1 MPQKLFLCIF
11 LAYMHFLL
19 YLCLPFWQIYT
30 KNGQTYN
37 HKITMEQKDLQT
49 IKQRFNI
56 IGNSPLLNRG
66 IEVAVQVAPTDL
78 SVLITG
84 ESGVGKE
91 NFPQII
97 HAYSLRRHRKDSYF
111 TVNCG
116 AIPKGTLESE
126 LFGHEKGAFTDART
140 ERKGYFE
147 MADGGTLFLDEVGE
161 LPLETQAQL
170 LRVLETGEFMRVGSS
185 QIRKTDVRIVA
196 ATNLDMKRAISE
208 GRFREDLYYRL
219 NTVEIKVPALRERA
233 DDIPL
238 LFRKFVVDFCQKYNM
253 PTIQLSEDATQ
264 LLKNYYWH
272 GNIRQLKHT
281 AEQMCAVETTR
292 TITKT
297 ILQKYLPE
305 NEMQKGIALLG
316 AHAQTNHDTFMT
328 ERELLYKVLFDMK
341 RDMTEMRQQLNGLL
355 SSTTNN
361 THRNTEMVVSQH
373 TDYESV
379 EEVQEDIDH
388 SIHTSM
394 VSKDVED
401 AVVAE
406 EAPFTTMEDIERES
420 IRRALERNNGSRK
433 IAAHELHISERTL
446 YRKIKEYGL

>member
-1 MPQKLFLCIF
+1 
-11 LAYMHFLL
+11 
-19 YLCLPFWQIYT
+19 
-30 KNGQTYN
+30 
-37 HKITMEQKDLQT
+37 MERQDLQN
-49 IKQRFNI
+49 IKQRFGI

-91 NFPQII
+91 NFPKII
-97 HAYSLRRHRKDSYF
+97 HAYSLRRHKKDSYF
-111 TVNCG
+111 AVNCG

-126 LFGHEKGAFTDART
+126 LFGHEKGAFTDARA

-147 MADGGTLFLDEVGE
+147 IADGGTLFLDEIGE

-185 QIRKTDVRIVA
+185 QIRKTDVRVVA

-233 DDIPL
+233 EDIPL

-253 PTIQLSEDATQ
+253 PTIQLSDEAIQ
-264 LLKNYYWH
+264 MLKTYYWQ
-272 GNIRQLKHT
+272 GNVRQLKHT
-281 AEQMCAVETTR
+281 AEQICAVEPTR
-292 TITKT
+292 NITAQ
-297 ILQKYLPE
+297 ILRKYLPE

-316 AHAQTNHDTFMT
+316 AHTQTSHETYMN

-341 RDMTEMRQQLNGLL
+341 REMTEMRQQLNGLL
-355 SSTTNN
+355 TSSTTPQ
-361 THRNTEMVVSQH
+361 HRNTEMVVKH
-373 TDYESV
+373 NEYEQIEEIQDESTEV
-379 EEVQEDIDH
+379 FETATPIDTLIEEVAMDE
-388 SIHTSM
+388 TS
-394 VSKDVED
+394 
-401 AVVAE
+401 A
-406 EAPFTTMEDIERES
+406 TTMEDIERES
-420 IRRALERNNGSRK
+420 IRKALMRNKGSRK
-433 IAAHELHISERTL
+433 MAAAELHISERTL
-446 YRKIKEYGL
+446 YRKIKEYNL

>member
-1 MPQKLFLCIF
+1 
-11 LAYMHFLL
+11 
-19 YLCLPFWQIYT
+19 
-30 KNGQTYN
+30 
-37 HKITMEQKDLQT
+37 MERQDLQT
-49 IKQRFNI
+49 IKQRFGI

-91 NFPQII
+91 NFPKII
-97 HAYSLRRHRKDSYF
+97 HAYSLRRHKKDSYF
-111 TVNCG
+111 AVNCG

-126 LFGHEKGAFTDART
+126 LFGHEKGAFTDARA

-147 MADGGTLFLDEVGE
+147 IADGGTLFLDEVGE

-185 QIRKTDVRIVA
+185 QIRKTDVRVVA

-219 NTVEIKVPALRERA
+219 NTVEIKVPALRERPE
-233 DDIPL
+233 DIPL
-238 LFRKFVVDFCQKYNM
+238 LFRKFVVDFCQRYNM
-253 PTIQLSEDATQ
+253 PTIQLSDEATQ
-264 LLKNYYWH
+264 VLKAYYWQ
-272 GNIRQLKHT
+272 GNVRQLKHI

-292 TITKT
+292 NITAA

-316 AHAQTNHDTFMT
+316 AHTQTNHENFMN

-341 RDMTEMRQQLNGLL
+341 REMTEMRQQLNGLL
-355 SSTTNN
+355 TTSAAPQ
-361 THRNTEMVVSQH
+361 HRNTDVVVAQH
-373 TDYESV
+373 NEYEQVEEIQDATAEVYEAPVPEDTQV
-379 EEVQEDIDH
+379 EEVP
-388 SIHTSM
+388 
-394 VSKDVED
+394 VVESP
-401 AVVAE
+401 V
-406 EAPFTTMEDIERES
+406 TTMEDIERES
-420 IRRALERNNGSRK
+420 IRRALLRNKGSRK
-433 IAAHELHISERTL
+433 MAAAELHISERTL
-446 YRKIKEYGL
+446 YRKIREYGL